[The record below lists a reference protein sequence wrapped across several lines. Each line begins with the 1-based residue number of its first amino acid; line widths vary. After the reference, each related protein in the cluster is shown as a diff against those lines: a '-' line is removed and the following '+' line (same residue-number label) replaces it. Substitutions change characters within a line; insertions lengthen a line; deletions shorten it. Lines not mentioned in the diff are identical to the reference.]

1 MALVA
6 LGSRLK
12 LIFLSQKTTKMK
24 KKNLIKKQKVH
35 VIQNEPDDLT
45 EEVAKTLAE
54 IKDQFDLPTEEVEAT
69 IEKSRFKKI
78 LKNILTDYRS

>member
-1 MALVA
+1 VALVA